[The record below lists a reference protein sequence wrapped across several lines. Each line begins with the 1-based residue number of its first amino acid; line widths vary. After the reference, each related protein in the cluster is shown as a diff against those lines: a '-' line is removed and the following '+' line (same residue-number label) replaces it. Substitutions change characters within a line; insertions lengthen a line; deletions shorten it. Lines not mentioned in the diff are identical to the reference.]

1 MIGQRLYQKLIKR
14 MLDCIFASLLLVIFS
29 LPMIVIAGT
38 IWLVTHEN
46 QSLNKLDSAV
56 IVSRLK
62 FINFEQ
68 WLGQHHWFRIRIF
81 IIGMPT

>member
-38 IWLVTHEN
+38 I
-46 QSLNKLDSAV
+46 
-56 IVSRLK
+56 
-62 FINFEQ
+62 
-68 WLGQHHWFRIRIF
+68 
-81 IIGMPT
+81 